1 MGGIQQGSI
10 CDKSAFL
17 QLMALVV
24 SQGAI
29 TYKAERGVIYNS
41 WNILDL
47 SNKLPNSQIILY
59 SKRNTLRYMSCVSN
73 IRWDIEHIWK

>member
-1 MGGIQQGSI
+1 MKYFLWWCGVNFHLTYDNKYEFPQMGGIQQGSI

-29 TYKAERGVIYNS
+29 SYKAERGVIYNS
-41 WNILDL
+41 
-47 SNKLPNSQIILY
+47 
-59 SKRNTLRYMSCVSN
+59 
-73 IRWDIEHIWK
+73 